1 MEIQFLGATE
11 TVTGSKYLL
20 KAEKNI
26 LVDCGLFQG
35 LKELRLKNRE
45 KFPIDPATIEAVVLT
60 HAHLDHTGYLPL
72 LVKNGF
78 KGKIYCTKPTK
89 ELCKILLKDSG
100 FLQEEEAARANKYKY
115 SKHSPAIPLYT
126 AADAE
131 AVFGHLVD
139 VDFHQEFS
147 IGDCTFYY
155 SHAGHIHGSAFV
167 LVKNKDTSILFTGDL
182 GRSYSPFIHLPE
194 EILPADYLVIE
205 STYGNRLHGDIN
217 PKDELCEII
226 NKTAARG
233 GSVIIPAFA
242 VGRTQSLLYYIY
254 QLQQEG
260 KIPNIPVFIDSP
272 MAKEVAQ
279 ILLTNLKGNC
289 FSEEVCEASTKVAR
303 YVSSVEE
310 SKEIDTYSFPRVIIS
325 ASGMLT
331 GGRILHHLRALAGD
345 DKNTIVFSGY
355 QAKGTRGDALINGDK
370 ILKIYGEMVKVN
382 AQIVTLHNMSAH
394 VDYNEMLAWLKN
406 LKTPP
411 HKVFITHGE
420 LDAALFLQNKIKE
433 TFNWPCIIPGYL
445 QTEKL

>member
-26 LVDCGLFQG
+26 LIDCGLFQG

-72 LVKNGF
+72 LVRDGF

-131 AVFGHLVD
+131 AVFPHLVD

-147 IGDCTFYY
+147 IGDCAFYY

-182 GRSYSPFIHLPE
+182 GRSYATFIHLPE
-194 EILPADYLVIE
+194 KILPADYLVIE
-205 STYGNRLHGDIN
+205 STYGDRLHGNIN
-217 PKDELCEII
+217 PKDQLCEII

-233 GSVIIPAFA
+233 GAVVIPAFA
-242 VGRTQSLLYYIY
+242 VGRAQLLLYYIY

-272 MAKEVAQ
+272 MAKEVAE
-279 ILLTNLKGNC
+279 ILLTNLKDNC

-303 YVSSVEE
+303 YISSVEE

-331 GGRILHHLRALAGD
+331 GGRILHHFKALAGD
-345 DKNTIVFSGY
+345 SKNTIVFSGY

-370 ILKIYGEMVKVN
+370 ILKIYGEMVEVN
-382 AQIVTLHNMSAH
+382 AEIVTLRNMSAH

-433 TFNWPCIIPGYL
+433 TFNWPCIIPEYL